1 MQPANSVHQLTFD
14 FPAHEFGQ
22 SLLVHADCFEWL
34 GKLPENSIH
43 AVVTDPPYGMK
54 EFEAEQLIKRENGTG
69 GIWRI
74 PPSFDGHQRSPL
86 PRFTALT
93 DKEREN
99 LRCFFYE
106 WAKLVVRGLRPGG
119 HVFIASNAYL
129 SHFVFSALV
138 QGGLEF
144 RGELIRLVRTLR
156 GGDRPKNAEHEFALV
171 ATLPRGGYEPW
182 GIFRKPLPPKM
193 TVAQCLREFQTGGL
207 RRNPDG
213 SPFSDV
219 ILSERTSRRE
229 REIANHPSL
238 KPQSFLRPLV
248 YAALPLGEGII
259 VDPFMGGGS
268 TVAAAESVGVSC
280 IGIERYADYF
290 EMSKTAV
297 PILKKLAVK
306 NVIQRDPVL

>member
-1 MQPANSVHQLTFD
+1 
-14 FPAHEFGQ
+14 
-22 SLLVHADCFEWL
+22 
-34 GKLPENSIH
+34 
-43 AVVTDPPYGMK
+43 
-54 EFEAEQLIKRENGTG
+54 
-69 GIWRI
+69 
-74 PPSFDGHQRSPL
+74 
-86 PRFTALT
+86 
-93 DKEREN
+93 
-99 LRCFFYE
+99 
-106 WAKLVVRGLRPGG
+106 
-119 HVFIASNAYL
+119 
-129 SHFVFSALV
+129 
-138 QGGLEF
+138 
-144 RGELIRLVRTLR
+144 
-156 GGDRPKNAEHEFALV
+156 
-171 ATLPRGGYEPW
+171 
-182 GIFRKPLPPKM
+182 M

-229 REIANHPSL
+229 RKIANHPSL

-280 IGIERYADYF
+280 IGIERHADYF